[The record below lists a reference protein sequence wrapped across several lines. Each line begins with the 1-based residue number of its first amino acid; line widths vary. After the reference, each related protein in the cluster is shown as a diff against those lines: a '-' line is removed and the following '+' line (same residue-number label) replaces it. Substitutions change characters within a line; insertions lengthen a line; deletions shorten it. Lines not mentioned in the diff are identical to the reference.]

1 MGELYFLNFKDYAA
15 LYMYV
20 CVLPVTY
27 THISIAET
35 NNQKYQAYN
44 KIGLTDF
51 TKSYNK
57 NLKTRTISERENK
70 Q

>member
-27 THISIAET
+27 IHISITET
-35 NNQKYQAYN
+35 INQKYQAYK
-44 KIGLTDF
+44 KIGLTEF
-51 TKSYNK
+51 TKSYNN
-57 NLKTRTISERENK
+57 NLKSRIISERE
-70 Q
+70 

>member
-1 MGELYFLNFKDYAA
+1 MLHYIC
-15 LYMYV
+15 MYV

-27 THISIAET
+27 THISITET
-35 NNQKYQAYN
+35 NNQKYQSY
-44 KIGLTDF
+44 KKTGLTDLA
-51 TKSYNK
+51 KSYNK